1 LTSHPRRPRVIIAR
15 AAHRNARGFRRTH
28 FYLLF
33 LVLDVGLLIAAVI
46 IAIMIRKRDR
56 TARELAAVER
66 DRGLL
71 ERER

>member
-1 LTSHPRRPRVIIAR
+1 M
-15 AAHRNARGFRRTH
+15 
-28 FYLLF
+28 F

-46 IAIMIRKRDR
+46 IAIMIRKQDR

>member
-1 LTSHPRRPRVIIAR
+1 
-15 AAHRNARGFRRTH
+15 
-28 FYLLF
+28 
-33 LVLDVGLLIAAVI
+33 VGLLIAAVI

-66 DRGLL
+66 DRELL